1 MYDDKQFQQMQ
12 QKPMGAKKSKK
23 NSQVQIIKKDQIV
36 QQQFQKQDD
45 SKSKSVS
52 VANENKFEFN
62 ID

>member
-1 MYDDKQFQQMQ
+1 
-12 QKPMGAKKSKK
+12 MGTKKSKK

-52 VANENKFEFN
+52 VASENKFEFN